1 MRRKRAGLKATA
13 DYIWIPAFAEIKNSG
28 RGKRSPTRLFAGFDR
43 LLRLTA
49 RDPLH
54 VVEQIVER
62 LVGLIRHLR
71 KRAQK
76 AVGPRELE
84 QRLLAILWRRRGY
97 QHDIVERLQH
107 EFLQRIAGPR
117 YIFDDAAAL
126 ALRALVEDRHAVGG
140 AGRRGFDEGAGEGAQ
155 EGLVEAQNR
164 GRPIVIYG
172 RAHLQR
178 GP

>member
-1 MRRKRAGLKATA
+1 PARSSTLRRKPPAADPAARSSQNSDGFSKGMRRRKSDAAQARRIKGDRRLHM
-13 DYIWIPAFAEIKNSG
+13 DPPAFAEIKNSG

-97 QHDIVERLQH
+97 QHDIV
-107 EFLQRIAGPR
+107 
-117 YIFDDAAAL
+117 
-126 ALRALVEDRHAVGG
+126 
-140 AGRRGFDEGAGEGAQ
+140 
-155 EGLVEAQNR
+155 
-164 GRPIVIYG
+164 
-172 RAHLQR
+172 
-178 GP
+178 